1 MAHQY
6 SMTLVVIS
14 YLVAVSGSLM
24 ALIMTRDAQENPDG
38 SGSLVSLGALCLGG
52 VGIWSMH
59 FIGMIAFSIPNM
71 NIGYD
76 FWLTT
81 LSLFIGIGVVYI
93 GLKFMTGDFS
103 FAKLI
108 PAGIFVGLGVAA
120 MHYTGMLAIQI
131 QADIN
136 WDWSIITIS
145 IVIAIIAAL
154 VALWLT
160 VHVKLLWQ
168 VVLSAL
174 VMGVA
179 VCGMHYT
186 GMMAAHFLY
195 NLNLPPVQPTDTTYF
210 IIIIGGIDAIILVF
224 AMMVAVSEKKLRSMS
239 RF

>member
-6 SMTLVVIS
+6 SITLVVIS
-14 YLVAVSGSLM
+14 YLVAVAGSLM
-24 ALIMTRDAQENPDG
+24 ALIMTRDAHENPDS

-59 FIGMIAFSIPNM
+59 FIGMTAFSIPNM

-76 FWLTT
+76 FGLTT

-93 GLKFMTGDFS
+93 GLRFIAGDFS
-103 FAKLI
+103 FGRLI
-108 PAGIFVGLGVAA
+108 PAAIFVGLGVAA

-131 QADIN
+131 QADIS
-136 WDWSIITIS
+136 WDWNIIIIS

-160 VHVKLLWQ
+160 AHVKLLWQ

-186 GMMAAHFLY
+186 GMMAASFLH
-195 NLNLPPVQPTDTTYF
+195 NINLPVVQATNTAYF
-210 IIIIGGIDAIILVF
+210 IMIIGGIDAIILII
-224 AMMVAVSEKKLRSMS
+224 AMMVAISEKKVRSIS